1 MGVESGQC
9 SNKFTVINNSPFNIF
24 SVEVPTWKRK
34 TAV

>member
-1 MGVESGQC
+1 MVVGSGQC

-24 SVEVPTWKRK
+24 SVEDPSWKRK